1 MSSTRR
7 NHSHPATLG
16 LHSCQVQGET
26 TPIQPL
32 YDFTLVNHKEK
43 PLPSSDSRTS
53 LLSSTRRN
61 HSHPATLRLHSC
73 QVQGETTPIQ
83 SLLDFTLVKHKEKPL
98 PSRHYDF
105 TLVSHKEKPLPSSH
119 SRTSLLSS
127 TRRNHSHPSTLGLHS
142 CQTQGETT
150 PIQTL

>member
-43 PLPSSDSRTS
+43 PLPSSHSRTS

-98 PSRHYDF
+98 PSRH
-105 TLVSHKEKPLPSSH
+105 T
-119 SRTSLLSS
+119 TSLLSV
-127 TRRNHSHPSTLGLHS
+127 TRRNHSHPATLGLHS
-142 CQTQGETT
+142 CQVQGETT
-150 PIQTL
+150 PIHPL

>member
-43 PLPSSDSRTS
+43 PLPSSHSRTS

-98 PSRHYDF
+98 PSRH
-105 TLVSHKEKPLPSSH
+105 
-119 SRTSLLSS
+119 SRTSLLSI
-127 TRRNHSHPSTLGLHS
+127 TRRNHSHPDTLGLHS
-142 CQTQGETT
+142 CQSQGETT
-150 PIQTL
+150 PIQTLRLHSCQSQGDTTPIQTL